1 MLKAGLLLV
10 HVVVDQGVEAVADLL
25 ALREGEEGVLSLPLD
40 LVVDHLPLG
49 GQASSYLRYI
59 VPSIIKRSKR

>member
-25 ALREGEEGVLSLPLD
+25 ALREGEQGVLSLPLD

-49 GQASSYLRYI
+49 GQTSSYLRYCSL
-59 VPSIIKRSKR
+59 PHKRSKR

>member
-25 ALREGEEGVLSLPLD
+25 ALTQGEQGVLSLSLD

-49 GQASSYLRYI
+49 GQLRHI
-59 VPSIIKRSKR
+59 

>member
-25 ALREGEEGVLSLPLD
+25 ALREGEQGVLSLPLD

-49 GQASSYLRYI
+49 GQASSYLRYCSL
-59 VPSIIKRSKR
+59 PHNRSKR